1 MAARRRVRV
10 IRNPA
15 FSTRRNSSIGD
26 DAWRRDSSAAARDAA
41 AARRKAGGGT
51 SKAGWRGIGRL
62 WADPCTMSKER
73 VVGVFCTF
81 PLDDE
86 ERRIHLCRF
95 SLRFRNGF

>member
-51 SKAGWRGIGRL
+51 SRADWRGTARL
-62 WADPCTMSKER
+62 WADPCTTSKAR
-73 VVGVFCTF
+73 AVGVFCLF

-86 ERRIHLCRF
+86 ERRIRLFLF